1 MALDEFFFSHSKL
14 FKSLFK
20 DFDPVKM
27 ATNLFGTVKTSLANI
42 SFPWSANN

>member
-1 MALDEFFFSHSKL
+1 MNL
-14 FKSLFK
+14 FNLKIKKKK

-42 SFPWSANN
+42 SFPWSANK